1 MQRTRAVSKTLG
13 SLKQHI
19 LNLLSRRFDVWFKLI
34 QNDEFK
40 KKCYGIFLFLFRY
53 KHVCFNV

>member
-40 KKCYGIFLFLFRY
+40 KKMLWNFFVSIQ
-53 KHVCFNV
+53 V